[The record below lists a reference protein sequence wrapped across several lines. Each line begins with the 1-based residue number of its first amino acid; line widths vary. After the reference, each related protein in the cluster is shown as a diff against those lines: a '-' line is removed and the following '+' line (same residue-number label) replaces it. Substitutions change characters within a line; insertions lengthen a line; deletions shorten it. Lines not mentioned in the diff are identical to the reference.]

1 MARKSLFPFL
11 MAAALAG
18 GYMPGYTQSTGETAG
33 AVHPAILPE
42 DSARAIRRQPPTV
55 EQQAERISRQMQ
67 RRLVLDNK
75 QYAKVYKLN
84 LKYLKKLEDSATG
97 WKTSPDR
104 PEGFGGRM
112 GGPHGSGGPGGM
124 GTSGRHAPSR
134 REGQTRRSRSRT
146 ASDGRQIA
154 DEGETTARNFIRR
167 TFRARPSKTGKTVQ
181 ENPIRQSVRRMA
193 QDGIGARRQSVPRT
207 VPAGFQVGTATPL
220 ETSTLSTHYKYP
232 PLRTRFSPDTQGIFT
247 FTAVARR
254 DNRSTARKSHP

>member
-1 MARKSLFPFL
+1 MENLSGQ
-11 MAAALAG
+11 AG
-18 GYMPGYTQSTGETAG
+18 GF
-33 AVHPAILPE
+33 
-42 DSARAIRRQPPTV
+42 RRQDGR
-55 EQQAERISRQMQ
+55 AA
-67 RRLVLDNK
+67 RLRW
-75 QYAKVYKLN
+75 
-84 LKYLKKLEDSATG
+84 SG
-97 WKTSPDR
+97 WN
-104 PEGFGGRM
+104 
-112 GGPHGSGGPGGM
+112 

-134 REGQTRRSRSRT
+134 REGQIRRSRSRT

-154 DEGETTARNFIRR
+154 DEGETAARNFIRR

-207 VPAGFQVGTATPL
+207 VPAGFRVGT
-220 ETSTLSTHYKYP
+220 THYKYP